1 MMILLTRLTLWV
13 LNWRDEL
20 EAGLTRRLEARRRV
34 AVCGC
39 GERGLAQSTE
49 TALLVA
55 GAVLVASIIFV
66 AVKAL
71 IQTKMNEATGG
82 AQGVS

>member
-1 MMILLTRLTLWV
+1 MRLTLWV
-13 LNWRDEL
+13 LGWQTDL
-20 EAGLTRRLEARRRV
+20 EAGLTRCLTARRR
-34 AVCGC
+34 GD
-39 GERGLAQSTE
+39 RGLAQSTE

-71 IQTKMNEATGG
+71 IQTKLSEATSG
-82 AQGVS
+82 AQGIS

>member
-1 MMILLTRLTLWV
+1 MIMFARLTLWV
-13 LNWRDEL
+13 LGWQTDLKARLDD
-20 EAGLTRRLEARRRV
+20 GLTLRRRD
-34 AVCGC
+34 
-39 GERGLAQSTE
+39 ERGLAQSTE

-71 IQTKMNEATGG
+71 IQSKVNEATSG

>member
-1 MMILLTRLTLWV
+1 MITMVRFTAWMLG
-13 LNWRDEL
+13 WR
-20 EAGLTRRLEARRRV
+20 AGLEDDLSRQLTARRR
-34 AVCGC
+34 
-39 GERGLAQSTE
+39 GERGLSQSTE

-71 IQTKMNEATGG
+71 VQSKMSEATGG